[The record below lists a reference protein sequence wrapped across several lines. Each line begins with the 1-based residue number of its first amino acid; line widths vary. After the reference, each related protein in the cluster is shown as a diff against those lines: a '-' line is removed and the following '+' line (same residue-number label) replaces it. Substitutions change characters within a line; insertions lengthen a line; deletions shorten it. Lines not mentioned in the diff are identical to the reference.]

1 MDTILPGRG
10 DKTPLKHA
18 TRVSVSI
25 IEDNSVI

>member
-18 TRVSVSI
+18 SVSVSI
-25 IEDNSVI
+25 IADNSVI